1 MPSQE
6 PNITRARQGRAQR
19 PLRWI
24 LAVGLIGLF
33 GLVFYLLKDWLG
45 LETLALYH
53 ERLATFTAQHFSLTV
68 CLFVLSYA
76 VLVALSLP
84 SALVA
89 SLTGG
94 FLFGLYLGTLLN
106 VAAASLGAMALFWAV
121 KAGFGARLA
130 QQITTKG
137 GNVAR
142 LQAGLLA
149 HEWSVL
155 FMIRLV
161 PAVPF
166 FVANIVPALVGVRF
180 HRFALSTML
189 GILPGAAVYTSV
201 GAGLSEVFAAGQSPD
216 LSIIFAPHILV
227 PILGLAGLAALPL
240 VMSSWQKERRA
251 HGIPKD

>member
-1 MPSQE
+1 
-6 PNITRARQGRAQR
+6 
-19 PLRWI
+19 
-24 LAVGLIGLF
+24 
-33 GLVFYLLKDWLG
+33 
-45 LETLALYH
+45 
-53 ERLATFTAQHFSLTV
+53 
-68 CLFVLSYA
+68 
-76 VLVALSLP
+76 
-84 SALVA
+84 
-89 SLTGG
+89 
-94 FLFGLYLGTLLN
+94 
-106 VAAASLGAMALFWAV
+106 
-121 KAGFGARLA
+121 
-130 QQITTKG
+130 
-137 GNVAR
+137 
-142 LQAGLLA
+142 
-149 HEWSVL
+149 
-155 FMIRLV
+155 MIRLV